1 MQPPVLSALP
11 ATQTSSEAQIRRYP
25 IREDECG
32 SLSLALLLLVLDS
45 TFFVKFNVEFK
56 IMAYYVDQ
64 RDWTQSSRVA
74 ETTVIIDVLPQDVS
88 EMQ

>member
-1 MQPPVLSALP
+1 MK
-11 ATQTSSEAQIRRYP
+11 
-25 IREDECG
+25 
-32 SLSLALLLLVLDS
+32 LD
-45 TFFVKFNVEFK
+45 VEFK

-88 EMQ
+88 EMQRDVL